1 MIYQY
6 QCPKCLKVMEEYR
19 RVADRNN
26 CPKCAECEVKTT
38 KQLIIPDINT
48 GAGDRI
54 PGLCKSLPGKPVYVK
69 NKHHFRELCKE
80 RNAGTPVNL

>member
-6 QCPKCLKVMEEYR
+6 QCPKCQRTIEEYR

-26 CPKCAECEVKTT
+26 CPDCPVCKIKTE
-38 KQLIIPDINT
+38 KLVSIPDINT

-54 PGLCKSLPGKPVYVK
+54 PGLCRSLPGKPVYVK
-69 NKHHFRELCKE
+69 NKQHFRELCKE